1 MLDVILYTSNG
12 KEFGMS
18 LVLKVLLILFLSGNV
33 VNASEFKASHLYK
46 AAYCAELVRFTD
58 RSGPLLIL
66 KPITGEREN
75 DLQSEKIKKNAREII
90 SLGTFLDFAAL
101 GIEDARRKLLE
112 LELGSHDINSEIIV
126 QRLISPSFE
135 FTISSRI
142 RTELESCSAELS
154 ELTQLFNCSKFSCGP
169 FRDFAKINEVLVTL
183 NLEPI
188 EVIDLN
194 GDYSLMDE
202 LTFKARELWYD
213 FIELF

>member
-1 MLDVILYTSNG
+1 
-12 KEFGMS
+12 MS
-18 LVLKVLLILFLSGNV
+18 LVLKLLSILFLSGNIL
-33 VNASEFKASHLYK
+33 NASEFKASHFHK

-66 KPITGEREN
+66 KEYNGKRE
-75 DLQSEKIKKNAREII
+75 LQSEEIRKNARDII
-90 SLGTFLDFAAL
+90 SLGTFLDFSAL
-101 GIEDARRKLLE
+101 AIEDARRKLLE

-135 FTISSRI
+135 FTISPEI
-142 RTELESCSAELS
+142 RTELEDCSAELS
-154 ELTQLFNCSKFSCGP
+154 ELAQLFNCSKFSCEP
-169 FRDFAKINEVLVTL
+169 FRDFAKINEVLVKL

>member
-1 MLDVILYTSNG
+1 
-12 KEFGMS
+12 MS
-18 LVLKVLLILFLSGNV
+18 LVLKLILIFVLSSKIV
-33 VNASEFKASHLYK
+33 AASEFKASHLYK

-75 DLQSEKIKKNAREII
+75 DLQSEKIKKNAREIV
-90 SLGTFLDFAAL
+90 SLGTFLDFSAL
-101 GIEDARRKLLE
+101 AIEDARRKLLE
-112 LELGSHDINSEIIV
+112 LELGSHDINSDMLIV
-126 QRLISPSFE
+126 QRHWTSPLK
-135 FTISSRI
+135 FTISPEI

-154 ELTQLFNCSKFSCGP
+154 ELAQLFNCSKFSCGP
-169 FRDFAKINEVLVTL
+169 FRDFAKINEVLVKL

-202 LTFKARELWYD
+202 LTFKATELWYD
-213 FIELF
+213 FIELFE